1 MASFMARYATKRAE
15 FMRRNN
21 QRPEAIY
28 IGAKVMERL
37 QADVG
42 TLAMFRML
50 PGNKMSFD
58 GCDVFVV
65 ANDSE
70 HFEIRGSQPL

>member
-28 IGAKVMERL
+28 IGVGVFESLKE
-37 QADVG
+37 DVG
-42 TLAMFRML
+42 TFAMFRVHAE
-50 PGNKMSFD
+50 GKMSFD

-65 ANDSE
+65 ANDSK